1 MQWPKILVHVNLTRP
16 LFSTGII
23 TTSPGLQVFSGM
35 IILLLLLEMLASVS
49 LNQSSLLIIS
59 LQHLNFEMD
68 QQGMKDQLMALHV
81 LVKFLDPELCNYL
94 GQSLL
99 FTISIIYVFLTGH
112 SGFFTNTDF
121 TLGLFHMKS

>member
-1 MQWPKILVHVNLTRP
+1 
-16 LFSTGII
+16 
-23 TTSPGLQVFSGM
+23 M

-94 GQSLL
+94 GQSLF
-99 FTISIIYVFLTGH
+99 FTISIMYIHNG
-112 SGFFTNTDF
+112 
-121 TLGLFHMKS
+121 TLWIFY